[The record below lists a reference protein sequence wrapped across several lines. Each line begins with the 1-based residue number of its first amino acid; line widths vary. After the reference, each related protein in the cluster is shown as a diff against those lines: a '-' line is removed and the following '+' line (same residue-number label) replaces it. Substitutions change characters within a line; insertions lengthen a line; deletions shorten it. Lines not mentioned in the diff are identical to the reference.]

1 MSCTPGLGW
10 GCSLAGAPSGL
21 GGGEGAYAGSAG
33 PRASPLLGGCS
44 GPWPST
50 LRAVE
55 AGTSQEVSEVTG
67 GGPSRGLWCKAE
79 EQGRQSGGAGGCV
92 GSAPGLL
99 RGGSGVGVEAG
110 CVGQGCAA
118 HGGLWGRGAGPSP
131 AVGHP
136 GRGRR
141 APAEVPGPSAGE
153 GEAWVSFQMT
163 FGARWPPAS
172 SSGWSATRTA
182 AGARPSVGWRRPVAA
197 TPAASRARQVSVGPR
212 PGRPGTEAEAR
223 RAAW

>member
-10 GCSLAGAPSGL
+10 GCSLAEAWGR
-21 GGGEGAYAGSAG
+21 GGSLRWVCGTQGFPLAGRVLRTLAVHTEGCGGRHVPGGQRGYA
-33 PRASPLLGGCS
+33 
-44 GPWPST
+44 
-50 LRAVE
+50 
-55 AGTSQEVSEVTG
+55 G

-141 APAEVPGPSAGE
+141 ALAEVPGPSAGE

-212 PGRPGTEAEAR
+212 PGRPGTEAEAW